1 MTEYLDIV
9 EENDNYRVRLE
20 YDDSGEKPYDDGGVP
35 IVSREFRGTY
45 FEAVNNQADEFT
57 GLINALWDRFDED
70 TIERFLK
77 IFLGSTSVIFE
88 SSENQRYLAFDTAA
102 WREKMG
108 LTDEYLEAHKGEHDF
123 DNLAK
128 GTMDEYL
135 AWANGDVYGY
145 IVEKKFTTQTKYI
158 DPVTEELVS
167 VEDDSEWVE
176 VQDGSCWGLYGRDW
190 AEQAAK
196 EALKEAMEP

>member
-167 VEDDSEWVE
+167 VEDDSEWVK